1 MFGREKFK
9 AEHETEIKKYY
20 GTKKHIPEK
29 YLNDPEWEKHLDTEL
44 KALQNRLEK
53 LNTSLKPVDAELRKL
68 KKLKRCIDI
77 VTGNADETDS
87 ETQEKEAPERES
99 VLDRLAK
106 AKQAVKDT
114 EKELPPGKE
123 AER

>member
-1 MFGREKFK
+1 MNNSRFQNQYRLT
-9 AEHETEIKKYY
+9 AQ
-20 GTKKHIPEK
+20 KKHIPEK

-68 KKLKRCIDI
+68 KKLKHCIDTI
-77 VTGNADETDS
+77 TGNANES
-87 ETQEKEAPERES
+87 NNEAQERVTSERES

-106 AKQAVKDT
+106 AKQAVKDS
-114 EKELPPGKE
+114 EKALPPGKE